1 MIDYSIFY
9 YQAYSSP
16 NDLSDYDIFISAYN
30 SSERVKS
37 VFSNINASKKLWLI
51 HPEYLF
57 NDLELP
63 KDGIIV
69 KPEERSESIQVR
81 TLLNNI
87 NNITE
92 VKLCIDIT
100 GFMRHVLIFL
110 VASLKKMGVK
120 KFTAIYSEPMTYSN
134 DENTEFSTT
143 TSPIVRS
150 IQGISADIDP
160 SYQDHLIINVGYDH
174 KIISQVSTYK
184 DSATVYPL
192 FSFPSLSADM
202 YQQSAFRASS
212 SGDITKK
219 DDWFI
224 NRKFAPANNPFATAQ
239 IISEL
244 IHSIDAVND
253 SKNNIYLAPL
263 STKAQTLG
271 FAIYW

>member
-37 VFSNINASKKLWLI
+37 VLVILMLQKLWLI

-100 GFMRHVLIFL
+100 GFMRHVLIF
-110 VASLKKMGVK
+110 
-120 KFTAIYSEPMTYSN
+120 
-134 DENTEFSTT
+134 
-143 TSPIVRS
+143 
-150 IQGISADIDP
+150 
-160 SYQDHLIINVGYDH
+160 
-174 KIISQVSTYK
+174 
-184 DSATVYPL
+184 
-192 FSFPSLSADM
+192 
-202 YQQSAFRASS
+202 
-212 SGDITKK
+212 
-219 DDWFI
+219 
-224 NRKFAPANNPFATAQ
+224 
-239 IISEL
+239 
-244 IHSIDAVND
+244 
-253 SKNNIYLAPL
+253 
-263 STKAQTLG
+263 
-271 FAIYW
+271 

>member
-92 VKLCIDIT
+92 V
-100 GFMRHVLIFL
+100 
-110 VASLKKMGVK
+110 
-120 KFTAIYSEPMTYSN
+120 
-134 DENTEFSTT
+134 
-143 TSPIVRS
+143 
-150 IQGISADIDP
+150 
-160 SYQDHLIINVGYDH
+160 
-174 KIISQVSTYK
+174 
-184 DSATVYPL
+184 
-192 FSFPSLSADM
+192 
-202 YQQSAFRASS
+202 
-212 SGDITKK
+212 
-219 DDWFI
+219 
-224 NRKFAPANNPFATAQ
+224 
-239 IISEL
+239 
-244 IHSIDAVND
+244 
-253 SKNNIYLAPL
+253 
-263 STKAQTLG
+263 
-271 FAIYW
+271 